1 MRGGVNKYE
10 RGSCTLFAHG
20 DTNDMTI
27 IGLRSQNK
35 ITSHNKLI
43 RSPQC
48 NYNQLYIIIL
58 YTGT

>member
-10 RGSCTLFAHG
+10 RGSYTLFAHG

-48 NYNQLYIIIL
+48 NYNQLYI
-58 YTGT
+58 